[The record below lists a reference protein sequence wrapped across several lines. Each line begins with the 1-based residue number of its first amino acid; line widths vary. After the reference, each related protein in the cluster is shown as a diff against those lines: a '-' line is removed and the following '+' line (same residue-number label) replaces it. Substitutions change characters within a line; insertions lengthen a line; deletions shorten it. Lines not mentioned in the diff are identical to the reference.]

1 MGWPA
6 CAIGCSRRGVH
17 HEHGHEGVR
26 FAALWGVA
34 LRRALGSAMSWP
46 TVGFLAVLV
55 VVNIAFLIGWLRAR
69 RTHPLRD
76 KATAGDIAI
85 GLVTDFFD
93 ALGIGSFAPT
103 TALFKLRGR
112 PADELIPGTLNV
124 GHNASA
130 FVETAIFVTAVA
142 VDPLLLTAMVGSA
155 TLGAWLGAGTVSRLP
170 RRAIQL
176 FMGFALLTAATFF
189 VMANLGAFPVGG
201 EAMSL
206 PGWRFGVAVGVNFVL
221 GALMSVGIGA
231 YAPCMVLLAL
241 LGLHPLGA
249 YPIMMGT
256 CGLVQPVASLRFFK
270 TGRFSW
276 GSSLGLT
283 MGGVFGVLIAVFVV
297 KQLPLKALRWLVMIV
312 VAYAAVSMLRS
323 AFKAQPAGSSAASGV
338 TPAPA
343 DGL

>member
-1 MGWPA
+1 MSWA
-6 CAIGCSRRGVH
+6 SI
-17 HEHGHEGVR
+17 
-26 FAALWGVA
+26 
-34 LRRALGSAMSWP
+34 SWP
-46 TVGFLAVLV
+46 TAGLLAALVLINLAFLA
-55 VVNIAFLIGWLRAR
+55 GWLRAR
-69 RTHPLRD
+69 KTHPLRD
-76 KATAGDIAI
+76 KPTISDVLI

-130 FVETAIFVTAVA
+130 FLETAVFVTSVA
-142 VDPLLLTAMVGSA
+142 VDPFLLTAMVASA

-176 FMGFALLTAATFF
+176 FMGMALLIAATFF
-189 VMANLGAFPVGG
+189 VIANLGAFPVGG

-206 PGWRFGVAVGVNFVL
+206 PGWRFAVAVGVNFVL

-256 CGLVQPVASLRFFK
+256 CGLVQPAASLRFFK
-270 TGRFSW
+270 TGRFAW
-276 GSSLGLT
+276 GASLGLT
-283 MGGVFGVLIAVFVV
+283 AGGVVGALLAIFVV
-297 KQLPLKALRWLVMIV
+297 KQLDLKTLRWLVMIV
-312 VAYAAVSMLRS
+312 VSYAAVSMLAS
-323 AFKAQPAGSSAASGV
+323 AFKAQPPQPAKALPQSGL
-338 TPAPA
+338 T
-343 DGL
+343 

>member
-1 MGWPA
+1 MIWA
-6 CAIGCSRRGVH
+6 T
-17 HEHGHEGVR
+17 
-26 FAALWGVA
+26 
-34 LRRALGSAMSWP
+34 MSWP
-46 TVGFLAVLV
+46 TIGFLTVLV
-55 VVNIAFLIGWLRAR
+55 VVNIAFLVGWLGAR
-69 RTHPLRD
+69 RTRPLRD
-76 KATAGDIAI
+76 RTTVSDVLI
-85 GLVTDFFD
+85 GFFTDFFD

-142 VDPLLLTAMVGSA
+142 VDPLLLSAMVASA
-155 TLGAWLGAGTVSRLP
+155 TAGAWLGAGTVSRLP

-176 FMGFALLTAATFF
+176 FMGAALLIAATFF
-189 VMANLGAFPVGG
+189 LIANLGAFPVGG

-206 PGWRFGVAVGVNFVL
+206 PGWRFGLAVGVNFVL

-231 YAPCMVLLAL
+231 YGPCMVLLAL

-283 MGGVFGVLIAVFVV
+283 LGGVFGVLIAVFVV
-297 KQLPLKALRWLVMIV
+297 KQLPLKALRWLVMII

-323 AFKAQPAGSSAASGV
+323 AFRVQPRGEEAV
-338 TPAPA
+338 PA
-343 DGL
+343 DSR

>member
-1 MGWPA
+1 M
-6 CAIGCSRRGVH
+6 SRTP
-17 HEHGHEGVR
+17 
-26 FAALWGVA
+26 
-34 LRRALGSAMSWP
+34 MSWP
-46 TVGFLAVLV
+46 LIGLLSVLV

-76 KATAGDIAI
+76 KPTASDIVI
-85 GLVTDFFD
+85 GFVTDFFD

-103 TALFKLRGR
+103 TALFKFRGR
-112 PADELIPGTLNV
+112 PPDELIPGTLNV

-130 FVETAIFVTAVA
+130 FVETAIFVTSVA
-142 VDPLLLTAMVGSA
+142 VDPILLTAMVGTA
-155 TLGAWLGAGTVSRLP
+155 TLGAWVGAGMVSRLP
-170 RRAIQL
+170 RRAIQI
-176 FMGFALLTAATFF
+176 FMGAALLTAGAFLVVT
-189 VMANLGAFPVGG
+189 NLGARPEGG
-201 EAMSL
+201 AALSL
-206 PGWRFGVAVGVNFVL
+206 PGWRFGVAVGVNFIL

-241 LGLHPLGA
+241 LGLNPLGA

-256 CGLVQPVASLRFFK
+256 CGLVQPVASLRFFA

-283 MGGVFGVLIAVFVV
+283 MGGVFGVLIAVFIV
-297 KQLPLKALRWLVMIV
+297 KQLPLTALRWLVVIV

-323 AFKAQPAGSSAASGV
+323 ASRAPRPADDKNRA
-338 TPAPA
+338 PAPA

>member
-1 MGWPA
+1 
-6 CAIGCSRRGVH
+6 
-17 HEHGHEGVR
+17 
-26 FAALWGVA
+26 
-34 LRRALGSAMSWP
+34 MSLP
-46 TVGFLAVLV
+46 LVGFLAALVLV
-55 VVNIAFLIGWLRAR
+55 NVAFFIGWVRAR
-69 RTHPLRD
+69 RTHPNRD
-76 KATAGDIAI
+76 APTLGDVVI

-124 GHNASA
+124 GHNPPA

-155 TLGAWLGAGTVSRLP
+155 TLGAYLGAGTVSRLP

-176 FMGFALLTAATFF
+176 FMGAALLLAATFF
-189 VMANLGAFPVGG
+189 AIANLGAFPAGG
-201 EAMSL
+201 EATSL
-206 PGWRFGVAVGVNFVL
+206 PGWRFGLAVAVNFVL
-221 GALMSVGIGA
+221 GALTSVGIGP

-241 LGLHPLGA
+241 LGLHPLSA

-256 CGLVQPVASLRFFK
+256 CGLVQPVASLQFFK
-270 TGRFSW
+270 TGRFAW
-276 GSSLGLT
+276 GTSLGLA
-283 MGGVFGVLIAVFVV
+283 MGGVAGILAAVFFV
-297 KQLPLKALRWLVMIV
+297 KQLPLHTLRWLVMIV

-323 AFKAQPAGSSAASGV
+323 AMKASPVSPVAA
-338 TPAPA
+338 PAPA

>member
-1 MGWPA
+1 MSWATMGWPT
-6 CAIGCSRRGVH
+6 I
-17 HEHGHEGVR
+17 
-26 FAALWGVA
+26 
-34 LRRALGSAMSWP
+34 
-46 TVGFLAVLV
+46 GFLSVLTIT
-55 VVNIAFLIGWLRAR
+55 NILFLIGWLRAR

-76 KATAGDIAI
+76 KPTAGDVAI
-85 GLVTDFFD
+85 GFVTDFFD
-93 ALGIGSFAPT
+93 SLGIGSFAPT
-103 TALFKLRGR
+103 TAIFKLRGR

-130 FVETAIFVTAVA
+130 FVETAFFVTAVA

-189 VMANLGAFPVGG
+189 VIANLGAFPVGG

-270 TGRFSW
+270 TSRFSW

-283 MGGVFGVLIAVFVV
+283 IGGVLGVLVAVFVV

-323 AFKAQPAGSSAASGV
+323 AFKAQPACEVPPGA
-338 TPAPA
+338 APA
-343 DGL
+343 ADSL

>member
-1 MGWPA
+1 MSW
-6 CAIGCSRRGVH
+6 
-17 HEHGHEGVR
+17 
-26 FAALWGVA
+26 
-34 LRRALGSAMSWP
+34 SAMSWP
-46 TVGFLAVLV
+46 TIGFLAVLL
-55 VVNIAFLIGWLRAR
+55 VVNIAFLVGWLRAR

-76 KATAGDIAI
+76 KPTAGDVVI
-85 GLVTDFFD
+85 GFVTDFFD
-93 ALGIGSFAPT
+93 SLGIGSFAPT

-130 FVETAIFVTAVA
+130 FVETAFFVTAVA
-142 VDPLLLTAMVGSA
+142 VDPILLTAMIGSA
-155 TLGAWLGAGTVSRLP
+155 TVGAWLGAGTVSRLP

-176 FMGFALLTAATFF
+176 FMGAALLTAATFF
-189 VMANLGAFPVGG
+189 VIANLGAFPVGG

-206 PGWRFGVAVGVNFVL
+206 PGWRFGVAVAVNFLL

-276 GSSLGLT
+276 GTSLGLT
-283 MGGVFGVLIAVFVV
+283 MGGVLGALIAIFVV

-323 AFKAQPAGSSAASGV
+323 AFQEQPRTDAGGAA
-338 TPAPA
+338 PAPA
-343 DGL
+343 DGV

>member
-1 MGWPA
+1 
-6 CAIGCSRRGVH
+6 
-17 HEHGHEGVR
+17 
-26 FAALWGVA
+26 
-34 LRRALGSAMSWP
+34 MSWP
-46 TVGFLAVLV
+46 TIGFLTALV
-55 VVNIAFLIGWLRAR
+55 VVNIAFLVGWLGAR

-76 KATAGDIAI
+76 RATVSDVVI
-85 GLVTDFFD
+85 GFVTDFFD

-155 TLGAWLGAGTVSRLP
+155 TAGTWLGAGIVSRLP

-176 FMGFALLTAATFF
+176 FMGAALLIAATFF
-189 VMANLGAFPVGG
+189 LIPILGGALPVGG

-283 MGGVFGVLIAVFVV
+283 MGGVAGSLIAVFVV

-323 AFKAQPAGSSAASGV
+323 AFRAQPRGKENV
-338 TPAPA
+338 PVPAPA
-343 DGL
+343 DSR

>member
-1 MGWPA
+1 MN
-6 CAIGCSRRGVH
+6 
-17 HEHGHEGVR
+17 
-26 FAALWGVA
+26 
-34 LRRALGSAMSWP
+34 WP
-46 TVGFLAVLV
+46 TIGFLTVLV
-55 VVNIAFLIGWLRAR
+55 VINIAFLIGWLGAR

-76 KATAGDIAI
+76 RPTAGDVLI
-85 GLVTDFFD
+85 GFVTDFFD

-130 FVETAIFVTAVA
+130 FVETAVFVTAVA

-155 TLGAWLGAGTVSRLP
+155 TVGAWLGAGLVSRLP

-176 FMGFALLTAATFF
+176 FMGAALLIAATFF
-189 VMANLGAFPVGG
+189 LIPILGGALPVGG

-256 CGLVQPVASLRFFK
+256 CGLVQPVASLQFFR

-283 MGGVFGVLIAVFVV
+283 MGGVVGSLIAVFVV
-297 KQLPLKALRWLVMIV
+297 KQMPLKALRWLVMIV

-323 AFKAQPAGSSAASGV
+323 AFRAQPRDAEAV
-338 TPAPA
+338 PLPA
-343 DGL
+343 DSR